1 MMAAR
6 PMPGR
11 ALYGAAARARRAA
24 VAGLGLVLACFGA
37 AATPVDYVDLPGGNF
52 TSVLPQGPV
61 PGVAAAVAIAPYQM
75 RVLPVTAG
83 EFRDFVVAHPEWQRG
98 QAPAIFADARYLV
111 DWDSAQQ
118 IAPVDGAAQR
128 PVTNVS
134 WFAAEAFCES
144 EHARLPTWL
153 EWEYAAA
160 ADETR
165 RDARSD
171 PAWRRRI
178 LGWYERPAASALP
191 PVGGPANAWGVRDLH
206 GVVWEWV
213 DDFNALFIAGDSR
226 TQGDPDLLKFC
237 GAGAISIIDRDSYA
251 VLMRI
256 ALLSSLGAA
265 DTTSSLGFRCARP
278 IEGSKP

>member
-1 MMAAR
+1 MMNVRSRFRGRVNAR
-6 PMPGR
+6 TS
-11 ALYGAAARARRAA
+11 ARARAA
-24 VAGLGLVLACFGA
+24 WALSLIIPA
-37 AATPVDYVDLPGGNF
+37 AAAAAADYVKLPGGDF

-61 PGVAAAVAIAPYQM
+61 QGVAAPVGIAPFLL
-75 RVLPVTAG
+75 RVSPVSVG
-83 EFRDFVVAHPEWQRG
+83 EFRDFILANPQWQRG
-98 QAPAIFADARYLV
+98 RAPSIFADVRYLV
-111 DWDSAQQ
+111 DW
-118 IAPVDGAAQR
+118 PAADMISPGMDAARR

-134 WFAAEAFCES
+134 WFAAQAYCDT

-165 RDARSD
+165 LDARRD

-178 LGWYERPAASALP
+178 LSWYERPANSALSP
-191 PVGGPANAWGVRDLH
+191 GGGPANAYGVRDMH
-206 GVVWEWV
+206 GAVWEWV

-237 GAGAISIIDRDSYA
+237 GAGAISIVDRDSYA

-256 ALLSSLGAA
+256 ALLSSLNAA

-278 IEGSKP
+278 IETTPP

>member
-1 MMAAR
+1 LGFALMEAGAQAAS
-6 PMPGR
+6 G
-11 ALYGAAARARRAA
+11 
-24 VAGLGLVLACFGA
+24 
-37 AATPVDYVDLPGGNF
+37 DYVTVPGGEF

-61 PGVAAAVAIAPYQM
+61 PGLATPVRIASFDL
-75 RVLPVTAG
+75 RTTPVSTG
-83 EFRDFVVAHPEWQRG
+83 EFRDFVVAHPQWQRG
-98 QAPAIFADARYLV
+98 QAAPIFADVRYLA
-111 DWDSAQQ
+111 DWP
-118 IAPVDGAAQR
+118 APDRIESGPDAALR

-153 EWEYAAA
+153 EWEYVAA

-178 LGWYERPAASALP
+178 LGWYERPANSALP
-191 PVGGPANAWGVRDLH
+191 PVGGPVNAYGVHDMH

-237 GAGAISIIDRDSYA
+237 GAGAISIVDRDSYA

-265 DTTSSLGFRCARP
+265 DTTSSLGFRCARQRAAD
-278 IEGSKP
+278 KP

>member
-1 MMAAR
+1 MACIETGILAAR
-6 PMPGR
+6 SER
-11 ALYGAAARARRAA
+11 QARARLVALAFGFALAGTCIEGRASDY
-24 VAGLGLVLACFGA
+24 
-37 AATPVDYVDLPGGNF
+37 ATLPGGQF
-52 TSVLPQGPV
+52 TSVLPQGSV
-61 PGVAAAVAIAPYQM
+61 PGVAAAVTIAPFQL

-83 EFRDFVVAHPEWQRG
+83 EFRDFVVAHPQWQRG
-98 QAPAIFADARYLV
+98 QAPAIVADVRYLA
-111 DWDSAQQ
+111 DWPAADR
-118 IAPVDGAAQR
+118 IDPAPEASRR
-128 PVTNVS
+128 PVTDVS
-134 WFAAEAFCES
+134 WFAAEAFCDS

-165 RDARSD
+165 RDARAD

-178 LGWYERPAASALP
+178 LGWYERPANSPLP
-191 PVGGPANAWGVRDLH
+191 PVGGAANAYGVRDLH
-206 GVVWEWV
+206 GVGWDWV

-237 GAGAISIIDRDSYA
+237 GAGAISIVDRDSYA

-265 DTTSSLGFRCARP
+265 DTTRSLGFRCARP
-278 IEGSKP
+278 LEGKTP